1 MNPESAC
8 ITREGLRKFSEAQ
21 STDLAALKN
30 KQATELKDAI
40 QQLLVSQ
47 AIELAAFDVKQRSDL
62 AAAEADA
69 EKAEADVAAMIA
81 DLKAAVEARSA
92 YDRDHPDQPK
102 PLREE
107 VLTAMRR
114 EDVAGARSAFLAY
127 VGEVTSDR
135 LIPTNYYDQVL
146 GVAVSALKD
155 ETDRDAFV
163 RKLSRLAEL
172 YLAFVDAL
180 APYQPDPEDISSRK
194 DVPRLPWEADIE
206 DTACKVFYFLE
217 GSGGYWISRGDELRS
232 VVALTASGQDAV
244 VAAAAAEMLPV
255 ATCV

>member
-8 ITREGLRKFSEAQ
+8 ITRDGLRKFSEAQ

-30 KQATELKDAI
+30 RQATE
-40 QQLLVSQ
+40 
-47 AIELAAFDVKQRSDL
+47 L
-62 AAAEADA
+62 AAAEADV
-69 EKAEADVAAMIA
+69 EKAEADVAAMVA

-92 YDRDHPDQPK
+92 YDRDHPDPPK

-114 EDVAGARSAFLAY
+114 EDVDGARRAFLAY

-146 GVAVSALKD
+146 GVAVSALMDD
-155 ETDRDAFV
+155 ETADRGAFV
-163 RKLSRLAEL
+163 RKLARLAEL

-180 APYQPDPEDISSRK
+180 APYQPDAEDVSSRK
-194 DVPRLPWEADIE
+194 DVPRLPWEADVE
-206 DTACKVFYFLE
+206 DTTCKVFYFLE
-217 GSGGYWISRGDELRS
+217 GSGGYWISRGDELRG
-232 VVALTASGQDAV
+232 VVTALAASGQDAV
-244 VAAAAAEMLPV
+244 VAAPEMLPV